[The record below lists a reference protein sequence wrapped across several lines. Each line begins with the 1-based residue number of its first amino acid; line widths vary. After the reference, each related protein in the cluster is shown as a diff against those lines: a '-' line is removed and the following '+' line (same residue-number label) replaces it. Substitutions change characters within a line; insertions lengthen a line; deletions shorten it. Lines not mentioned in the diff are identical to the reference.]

1 MKVRNRVESEASKDA
16 EMGMK
21 AGILGPDPGF
31 NPGKGSMNITESVT
45 SPFFGNDVAP
55 KQTWVENSNE
65 SSNNE
70 RRMCLKKNLLQ
81 ISGIELSYYC
91 YFTGK
96 SVIKNEI
103 INAFVGLYKG
113 VFIIISR
120 FCRENPNL
128 CLLIY

>member
-1 MKVRNRVESEASKDA
+1 MTHAYDKILLDRAADSLGRMLDYSVYSLHYDIPVMMDLFIASGVAALFERGDIRTIA
-16 EMGMK
+16 GM
-21 AGILGPDPGF
+21 
-31 NPGKGSMNITESVT
+31 
-45 SPFFGNDVAP
+45 
-55 KQTWVENSNE
+55 
-65 SSNNE
+65 
-70 RRMCLKKNLLQ
+70 
-81 ISGIELSYYC
+81 SGIELSYYC

>member
-70 RRMCLKKNLLQ
+70 RRMCLKK
-81 ISGIELSYYC
+81 ISYKFRESSFHITVISQ
-91 YFTGK
+91 GK
-96 SVIKNEI
+96 
-103 INAFVGLYKG
+103 A
-113 VFIIISR
+113 
-120 FCRENPNL
+120 
-128 CLLIY
+128 

>member
-55 KQTWVENSNE
+55 KQIWVENSNE

-70 RRMCLKKNLLQ
+70 RRMCLKHNNSLTNFGNRAFILL
-81 ISGIELSYYC
+81 L
-91 YFTGK
+91 FH
-96 SVIKNEI
+96 
-103 INAFVGLYKG
+103 
-113 VFIIISR
+113 
-120 FCRENPNL
+120 REKRDKK
-128 CLLIY
+128 